1 MIHHD
6 LDLSEPQLA
15 ILLLLVIE
23 PIPLAEVGTPEVP
36 SDDVALLERLGFI
49 VADADAFTLTPAGL
63 AHLQLLVN
71 SKDKP
76 LGVKF
81 RPPHQH

>member
-1 MIHHD
+1 MLLHD

-23 PIPLAEVGTPEVP
+23 PIPLAEVGTPEVA
-36 SDDVALLERLGFI
+36 SDDVALLERLGFM
-49 VADADAFTLTPAGL
+49 VSDAHTFTLTERGL
-63 AHLQLLVN
+63 DYLRFLVG
-71 SKDKP
+71 SRDKP